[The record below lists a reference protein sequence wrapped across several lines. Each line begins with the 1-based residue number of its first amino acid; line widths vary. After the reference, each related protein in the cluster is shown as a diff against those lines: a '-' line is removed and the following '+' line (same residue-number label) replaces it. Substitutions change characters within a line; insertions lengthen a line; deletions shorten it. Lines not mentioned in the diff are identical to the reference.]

1 VHLISPP
8 LSDGIVSRFAVSC
21 IFAPTCIVVR
31 CTFPQFFL
39 HVKVVLLVLAICIL
53 QSRRQLV
60 PWWLSYHASKLV
72 QVSCY
77 DVRAGRVAERG
88 EFPTLTVRWHR
99 QQNNTAMLKTLP

>member
-1 VHLISPP
+1 MALCHGLRS
-8 LSDGIVSRFAVSC
+8 LASSRQRASWYAVL
-21 IFAPTCIVVR
+21 FR
-31 CTFPQFFL
+31 NFFL
-39 HVKVVLLVLAICIL
+39 HVKVVLPVLAICIL